1 MASEGPAALASILLF
16 LNLIMYIIVAAIAG
30 WALNYSIDETP
41 YAGPDENRR
50 DVSFGQLSRHATD
63 SVQHSYAL
71 AVLNLP
77 VPIRLFPIYDPIGNL
92 ATGFFVIFALIA
104 GVVGIATSL
113 SGLRDVL
120 EGSPASLLS
129 AAASS
134 IITWALTLLAMGLAC
149 KEISISLR
157 PPNLRTLEALTI
169 ILSGTQLLCAGALNA
184 GATAT
189 TAQERFTG
197 RR

>member
-41 YAGPDENRR
+41 Y
-50 DVSFGQLSRHATD
+50 
-63 SVQHSYAL
+63 